1 MKKMVQKLFNICLI
15 LAITCTTFMPAF
27 SIEAATPYTVEMVS
41 NTTNNKVI
49 GSYSTY
55 SEAVKVMNAQNS
67 TSTSVAT
74 VYKNGVVV
82 NSKYAIFR
90 LKPNTKTVYLYQNS
104 GDSTAYTYTS
114 PSYMT
119 DTAFLDSNEKRAN
132 IMLNGFRG
140 WIDLSAGDI
149 IPISLLQTNMISI
162 NASGLNVRAD
172 ASTNSTSIGAITCNG
187 CLYSYTA
194 KKSNQGYTWYQITY
208 NDRTGWVA
216 DGDWLVETT
225 GNGLNTYYYRYST
238 GNLLHRYAYHNGTSY
253 TDSFTNLGPTPSYL
267 QEDVRYYSFDGGIYL
282 YTSLTSMLDD
292 YKNNTNTHSL
302 NVNNPNYPYYL
313 YLPNKS
319 KSNITAEQIDSQI
332 TDPSSK
338 LYGQGKYFK
347 EAEELYGMNALSAFS
362 TAKNESASGT
372 SQIAKDKNNVF
383 GYGASDSCPYDCAKS
398 YNSVRDSIM
407 EYAQKGNSNYM
418 TAQAIYY
425 FGTHAGT
432 KGSGRNVKY
441 ASDPLWG
448 EKQASNAFTTDK
460 NAGMRDYL
468 ANTIGVTAFGKYN
481 VAVYEEAST
490 NKVIYRMQNSNS
502 NFKVYNVPVTVLEK
516 VGDFYKIYA
525 DSSSYKYGYVK
536 TSDLYVAN
544 KAPEITAS
552 DQTIALNSN
561 FNYMAGVSANDAEN
575 GNLTSRITYS
585 GKVNTAKAGTYKV
598 TYKVTDNSNF
608 TTSKTVNITVKGA
621 SEPVI
626 NATDKEVSQYTE
638 FNYMDGVTAHD
649 DTDGDITKNITY
661 SGLVNTEEKGDY
673 KVTYSVTNS
682 NNKTTTKTI
691 NVTVVDNEK
700 PVINAQNKTIYLN
713 STFDPKEG
721 VTATDKEDGNLT
733 NSLEVTKN
741 EVKTDTI
748 GDYKVVYKVTDKAG
762 QTTTKE
768 ITVSVTEKVL
778 QKADGEFYLD
788 GIKWND
794 DSGKYEISGYLI
806 QLNADN
812 GANDKL
818 KYQLILENSRT
829 GERYSLDVARWL
841 TDIPYDLGEENG
853 HDYRGAWFK
862 GDIDLNTVPEGDY
875 NLYMRSESDNY
886 YTEVL
891 FSNIMNSPIDK
902 RHEDSEKGYSFFVN
916 LNAKNKKI
924 ELSVRDDGLITTN
937 ESPTYRNMVNDYDD
951 MFFVDDYLYVS
962 GTSYNYGI
970 DYSDSS
976 IISRK
981 IYLENLDTFDRISAD
996 INNSEEG
1003 SYEVTS
1009 LDNLSKKYA
1018 WYDGKI
1024 DVSKLEKGT
1033 YAIIIDTTVGSNEDY
1048 GCVSDMFNAIN
1059 DASVVIDGKNYKLVV
1074 NTEKNNRIELVIS

>member
-238 GNLLHRYAYHNGTSY
+238 GNLLHRFAYHNGTSY

-418 TAQAIYY
+418 TAQAVYY

-481 VAVYEEAST
+481 VPVYEEAST
-490 NKVIYRMQNSNS
+490 DKVIYRMQNSNS

-525 DSSSYKYGYVK
+525 DSATYTYGYVK
-536 TSDLYVAN
+536 ASDLYVSN
-544 KAPEITAS
+544 NAPEITAS

-561 FNYMAGVSANDAEN
+561 FNYMTGVSANDTEN

-585 GKVNTAKAGTYKV
+585 GEVNTAKADTYKV
-598 TYKVTDNSNF
+598 TYTVTDNSNF
-608 TTSKTVNITVKGA
+608 TTTKTVNITVKGA

-626 NATDKEVSQYTE
+626 NASDKEVSQYTE

-649 DTDGDITKNITY
+649 DTDGDITKYVTY
-661 SGLVNTEEKGDY
+661 EGEVDTSEKGTY
-673 KVTYSVTNS
+673 PVTYKVTNS

-691 NVTVVDNEK
+691 NVKVVDNEK
-700 PVINAQNKTIYLN
+700 PVINAQDKTIYLN
-713 STFDPKEG
+713 SDFDPKEG
-721 VTATDKEDGNLT
+721 VTATDKEDGT
-733 NSLEVTKN
+733 ITDIEVTKN

-748 GDYKVVYKVTDKAG
+748 GDYKVAYKVTDKAG

-768 ITVSVTEKVL
+768 ITVRVVEKVL
-778 QKADGEFYLD
+778 EKADGLFYIDYLD
-788 GIKWND
+788 NVNGNLEIKGYNTIKGI
-794 DSGKYEISGYLI
+794 
-806 QLNADN
+806 DN
-812 GANDKL
+812 
-818 KYQLILENSRT
+818 
-829 GERYSLDVARWL
+829 
-841 TDIPYDLGEENG
+841 
-853 HDYRGAWFK
+853 
-862 GDIDLNTVPEGDY
+862 DLNT
-875 NLYMRSESDNY
+875 
-886 YTEVL
+886 
-891 FSNIMNSPIDK
+891 NIEYK
-902 RHEDSEKGYSFFVN
+902 VTF
-916 LNAKNKKI
+916 KN
-924 ELSVRDDGLITTN
+924 
-937 ESPTYRNMVNDYDD
+937 
-951 MFFVDDYLYVS
+951 
-962 GTSYNYGI
+962 
-970 DYSDSS
+970 
-976 IISRK
+976 
-981 IYLENLDTFDRISAD
+981 
-996 INNSEEG
+996 
-1003 SYEVTS
+1003 
-1009 LDNLSKKYA
+1009 
-1018 WYDGKI
+1018 
-1024 DVSKLEKGT
+1024 
-1033 YAIIIDTTVGSNEDY
+1033 IDTGQVYEQTAERITNDNEIPFDVY
-1048 GCVSDMFNAIN
+1048 S
-1059 DASVVIDGKNYKLVV
+1059 SDGKNYKYSWFKIDLDFSVIPAGNYTATV
-1074 NTEKNNRIELVIS
+1074 TATSDDYYSENVLNNKTNSTQTTSYNDTKSVIIRNNYNYDNSPVEFIVRDEVLATKTAGSYYNQFDNFIDFNFTSDDKLHLRGLSYSYGMNLSKNTTVSRKIIFENQKTYKTYVKDLGSVTDGDYTAALPESDGLDKTRAWYDANLDISDIPVGEYTIYITTSSNVTDISEFTEKLGRELDDVTAKIAGKNYSFKVNYSKNSRIELTVK